1 MYLFYD
7 TSQAMNK
14 LLIITLSCL
23 LFACVQ
29 TTKNESS
36 HSSSLKYAKGFRV
49 TREKGYTLVEV
60 TNPYP
65 QSSVALRYIVVQR
78 GAEVPV
84 HDNNTEV
91 IVAPVEKMVCT
102 STSHVGLLDQ
112 LDAEEVLIGFPTT
125 DLISSEKIRPRI
137 DSGLVADLGIDSEMN
152 LELLY
157 SLKPELVM
165 GYSISGD
172 MVKLSRVSDLGI
184 PVVINAEYL
193 EDHPLGRAEW
203 IKFMAVFLDKENE
216 ADSIFNRI
224 EKEYLAAKSLVENN
238 TTKPTTISGI
248 LYGDAW
254 FLPGGQNYAA
264 KMLAD
269 AGYYYLWEDDSSSDF
284 LKLDFESVY
293 AKGVDA
299 EYWIG
304 VGSFNSLDEMKAAEQ
319 RYELFAAFNQGNVYT
334 YDARR
339 GPTGGSEYFELGYA
353 RPDLVLKD
361 LIKIANPELLPDY
374 ALYFHKR
381 LE

>member
-1 MYLFYD
+1 MTRL
-7 TSQAMNK
+7 
-14 LLIITLSCL
+14 LLIVVSCL
-23 LFACVQ
+23 LFACSQ
-29 TTKNESS
+29 TPKNDSS
-36 HSSSLKYAKGFRV
+36 RSNTLKYARGFRI
-49 TREKGYTLVEV
+49 TEERGYTLVEV
-60 TNPYP
+60 SNPYP
-65 QSSVALRYIVVQR
+65 QSSISLKYIVVKR
-78 GAEVPV
+78 GDNVPA
-84 HDNNTEV
+84 HNNDTEV
-91 IVAPVEKMVCT
+91 IFAPVEKMVCT

-112 LDAEEVLIGFPTT
+112 LGAEKALIGFPTT
-125 DLISSEKIRPRI
+125 DLISSKKIRARV

-203 IKFMAVFLDKENE
+203 IKFMAVFLGKEKK
-216 ADSIFNRI
+216 ADSIFDEI
-224 EKEYLAAKSLVENN
+224 EKEYYNARSLVGNN
-238 TTKPTTISGI
+238 ATKPTAISGI

-269 AGYYYLWEDDSSSDF
+269 AGYHYLWQDDSSSDF

-293 AKGVDA
+293 AKGVEA

-304 VGSFNSLDEMKAAEQ
+304 VGSFNSLNEMKAAEQ
-319 RYELFAAFNQGNVYT
+319 RYELFTAFKQGNVYT

-353 RPDLVLKD
+353 RPDIVLKD
-361 LIKIANPELLPDY
+361 LIKIANPGLLPNY
-374 ALYFHKR
+374 ELYFHKR

>member
-1 MYLFYD
+1 
-7 TSQAMNK
+7 MNK
-14 LLIITLSCL
+14 LLLTISCFL
-23 LFACVQ
+23 LAC
-29 TTKNESS
+29 THTPNNDSK
-36 HSSSLKYAKGFRV
+36 HSNTLKYAKGFSV
-49 TREKGYTLVEV
+49 TEENGYKLVEV

-65 QSSVALRYIVVQR
+65 QSAVSLRYIVVKR
-78 GAEVPV
+78 GDKVPD

-91 IVAPVEKMVCT
+91 ILAPVERVVCT

-112 LDAEEVLIGFPTT
+112 LNAEKVLVGFPTT
-125 DLISSEKIRPRI
+125 DLISSEKVRARI
-137 DSGLVADLGIDSEMN
+137 DSGLVVDLGIDSEMN

-203 IKFMAVFLDKENE
+203 IKFMAVFLGKENE
-216 ADSIFNRI
+216 ADSVFNEI
-224 EKEYLAAKSLVENN
+224 EKEYYTARSLVENN
-238 TTKPTTISGI
+238 TTKPTAISGI

-269 AGYYYLWEDDSSSDF
+269 AGYQYLWQGDPSSDF

-304 VGSFNSLDEMKAAEQ
+304 VGSFNSLKEMKTAEQ
-319 RYELFAAFNQGNVYT
+319 RYELFAAFKQGNVYT

-361 LIKIANPELLPDY
+361 LIKIANPELLPGY
-374 ALYFHKR
+374 ELYFHKG
-381 LE
+381 LN

>member
-1 MYLFYD
+1 
-7 TSQAMNK
+7 MNK
-14 LLIITLSCL
+14 LVLSAAACF
-23 LFACVQ
+23 LFACSQ
-29 TTKNESS
+29 TPKNDSS
-36 HSSSLKYAKGFRV
+36 NSNTLKYAKGFRV
-49 TREKGYTLVEV
+49 TEETGYTLVEV

-65 QSSVALRYIVVQR
+65 QSAVSLKYIVVKR
-78 GAEVPV
+78 GNKILA
-84 HDNNTEV
+84 HDGDTEV
-91 IVAPVEKMVCT
+91 ILAPVERMVCT

-112 LDAEEVLIGFPTT
+112 LDAEKVLVGFPTT
-125 DLISSEKIRPRI
+125 DLISSEKVRARV
-137 DSGLVADLGIDSEMN
+137 DSGLVVDLGIDSEMN

-165 GYSISGD
+165 GYSVSGD

-203 IKFMAVFLDKENE
+203 IKFMAVFLGKENE
-216 ADSIFNRI
+216 ADSIFNEI
-224 EKEYLAAKSLVENN
+224 EKEYHIAKSLAENSA
-238 TTKPTTISGI
+238 THPTAISGI

-269 AGYYYLWEDDSSSDF
+269 AGYQYLWQDDPSSDF

-299 EYWIG
+299 QYWIG
-304 VGSFNSLDEMKAAEQ
+304 VGSFNSLHEMKAAEQ
-319 RYELFAAFNQGNVYT
+319 RYELFAAFKAGNVYT

-339 GPTGGSEYFELGYA
+339 GPTGGSEYFELGYV

-361 LIKIANPELLPDY
+361 LIKIANSELLPHY
-374 ALYFHKR
+374 ELYFHKR